1 MGVQLS
7 LEPDPRMMNT
17 GDVTSLDSSR
27 ARSRSPALLRRRPY
41 FLPHGSALGD
51 LDDGEIR
58 DASVRIECAGVSV
71 PQLRAVAAEL
81 GGFAWKKADDIAA
94 SMLAR
99 AAGVGSRVARLEHA
113 AGGATVPP
121 SCSQVVSDREELASG
136 LSKGSTQPRA
146 MNQEELPTGSSECSR
161 PPLIA
166 PIDVEKSSAMTVTVI
181 NSFDSKVL
189 CVASVDISTLG
200 KLFRHHPNSLGLQ
213 RKKTTWGF
221 VIPQLL
227 YEHRPVDLRRSPAEQ
242 GFLTH
247 STLVCDSIEVTHIDL
262 FWVVT
267 LFCDREELS
276 SRDSLI
282 WQYVDDLTIRHLA
295 SDSYTMQRESL
306 PCGLRRL
313 RLGEAFDQRFDH
325 LVIPSCV

>member
-1 MGVQLS
+1 M
-7 LEPDPRMMNT
+7 
-17 GDVTSLDSSR
+17 
-27 ARSRSPALLRRRPY
+27 
-41 FLPHGSALGD
+41 PHGSALGD
-51 LDDGEIR
+51 LYDGEIR

-121 SCSQVVSDREELASG
+121 SWSQVVSDRDELAWG

-189 CVASVDISTLG
+189 CVASVAISTLG
-200 KLFRHHPNSLGLQ
+200 KHFIHHLNSLGLQ
-213 RKKTTWGF
+213 RKKTWG
-221 VIPQLL
+221 
-227 YEHRPVDLRRSPAEQ
+227 
-242 GFLTH
+242 
-247 STLVCDSIEVTHIDL
+247 
-262 FWVVT
+262 
-267 LFCDREELS
+267 LS
-276 SRDSLI
+276 SRNLFLNIAHLI
-282 WQYVDDLTIRHLA
+282 FAVRWQSNV
-295 SDSYTMQRESL
+295 
-306 PCGLRRL
+306 
-313 RLGEAFDQRFDH
+313 F
-325 LVIPSCV
+325 